1 MFSSDLLQQSN
12 LSTQWDPHTP
22 LISHQIWS
30 TFHRSSHSHYT
41 IHHHEP
47 RRKNGFIVTI
57 YVGFEYIAFSYQY
70 ALCGFG
76 INILFSLSF
85 AFLSWFSFWIPFSL
99 YTTRMELLFPA
110 FRNWCHA
117 RTISRFWKAP
127 FRFYS

>member
-76 INILFSLSF
+76 INILFF
-85 AFLSWFSFWIPFSL
+85 FFF
-99 YTTRMELLFPA
+99 LFPLLSYTD
-110 FRNWCHA
+110 FLFG
-117 RTISRFWKAP
+117 SRF
-127 FRFYS
+127 RFIPSVYGAFVPSFQESMPCKDHLDFGMHH